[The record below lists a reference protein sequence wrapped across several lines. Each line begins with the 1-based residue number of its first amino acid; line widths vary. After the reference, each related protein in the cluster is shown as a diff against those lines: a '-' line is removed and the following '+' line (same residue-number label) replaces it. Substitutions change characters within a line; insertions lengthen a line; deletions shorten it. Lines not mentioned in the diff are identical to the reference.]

1 MDPEE
6 VREYARRSRRVVESD
21 SELDEQN
28 TKVKLVQPLIRLL
41 GWDIYSEA
49 VELEHAVQIGSRR
62 TRVDYALKIDGSPAM
77 FVEAKACRDDLS
89 ESDAE
94 QLRSYMRQTIDVEWG
109 LLTNGR
115 TFEVLKEPAGDR
127 TRETTVATF
136 DLADL
141 EATPNLLDILTRESI
156 GSGRSSGIAEEAARR
171 DDAIRRLNQHR
182 DAVTASIAEA
192 VGSHLDAEAPVDLQ
206 RRSAAFVEDLVT
218 DLDEQRTPIEPVPAA
233 GTGRSGPATDSRG
246 SRGGRGQAARSPS
259 GTAGDRRSLEGA
271 GGERTADGVF
281 GSGMTDGVGEDRT
294 VDATLGAGTDDGGRT
309 TGSQAEDD
317 DGPWVP
323 APDPGAGVETVE
335 RAAIEGDPGATV
347 ALVPV
352 GVPGF
357 EFDPDDAFRSPEIS
371 GSPSFVAG
379 HVDGSR
385 GEVRYVGRVREIVPA
400 DEAGGIPAGRDLTVG
415 DQVVQFEP
423 GRLRELSDPIP
434 AGRRYPRS
442 VRYTDLGSFA
452 RARTTDDLL

>member
-1 MDPEE
+1 MDAEE
-6 VREYARRSRRVVESD
+6 VREYARRSRRVVEAD

-62 TRVDYALKIDGSPAM
+62 TRVDYALKIDGSPVM
-77 FVEAKACRDDLS
+77 FVEAKACRDDLA

-94 QLRSYMRQTIDVEWG
+94 QLRSYMRQAIDVEWG

-115 TFEVLKEPAGDR
+115 AFEVLKVPAGKR

-141 EATPNLLDILTRESI
+141 EATPDLLDILTRESI
-156 GSGRSSGIAEEAARR
+156 GSGRSSGIAEEVARR
-171 DDAIRRLNQHR
+171 DDAIRRLDQHR
-182 DAVTASIAEA
+182 DAVAASVAEA
-192 VGSHLDAEAPVDLQ
+192 VGAHLDAEAPIDLQ
-206 RRSAAFVEDLVT
+206 RRSAAFVEELVT
-218 DLDEQRTPIEPVPAA
+218 DLEEQRTPIEPVPAA
-233 GTGRSGPATDSRG
+233 SAGRSDPATDG
-246 SRGGRGQAARSPS
+246 LGTRGGPADRSSTRTP
-259 GTAGDRRSLEGA
+259 TGDG
-271 GGERTADGVF
+271 
-281 GSGMTDGVGEDRT
+281 RT
-294 VDATLGAGTDDGGRT
+294 VDATLGAGTSGGSRGGRAAGSSPRGET
-309 TGSQAEDD
+309 TDD
-317 DGPWVP
+317 DDRRWVP
-323 APDPGAGVETVE
+323 APDPGVGVGTVE
-335 RAAIEGDPGATV
+335 RAAIDGDPGATV

-352 GVPGF
+352 SVPGF

-385 GEVRYVGRVREIVPA
+385 GEVQYVGRVREIIPPE
-400 DEAGGIPAGRDLTVG
+400 EAIGTPAGRDLTVG
-415 DQVVQFEP
+415 DQVVRFEP

-442 VRYTDLGSFA
+442 VRYTDLGSFV
-452 RARTTDDLL
+452 RAKTTDDLL